1 MEIELE
7 IDRLMGEI
15 EDLFQEKV
23 ESQDIFVLGCSTSE
37 MAGGKIGKDSRPE
50 YGEQLVKA
58 LIKTTNK
65 MGLFLAVQGCEHIN
79 RSLVIE
85 RQAAKKYD
93 LEIVSVVPALHAG
106 GGAAVAAYQLF
117 NDPVMVEHVQAT
129 AGIDVGETHI
139 GMHIKHVQ
147 IPVRF
152 KYNQL
157 GSARVNG
164 LSSRP
169 KLIGGERANY

>member
-15 EDLFQEKV
+15 EDLFQGKV
-23 ESQDIFVLGCSTSE
+23 DSQDIFVLGCSTSE
-37 MAGGKIGKDSRPE
+37 MAGGKIGKASRPE
-50 YGEQLVKA
+50 YGKLLVNA
-58 LIKTTNK
+58 LIKTTSK

-85 RQAAKKYD
+85 RQAAKKYG

-106 GGAAVAAYQLF
+106 GGSAVAAYQLF
-117 NDPVMVEHVQAT
+117 KDPVMVEHVQAS
-129 AGIDVGETHI
+129 AGIDIGDTHI

-152 KYNQL
+152 KHNQL
-157 GSARVNG
+157 GFARVNG